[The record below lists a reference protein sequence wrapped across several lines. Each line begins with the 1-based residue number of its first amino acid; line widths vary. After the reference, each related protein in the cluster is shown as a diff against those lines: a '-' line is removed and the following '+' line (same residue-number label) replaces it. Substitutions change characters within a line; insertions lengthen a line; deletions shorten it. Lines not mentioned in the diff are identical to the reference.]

1 MPESVSLELGGR
13 KFSIEVGKVAKQASG
28 ATWIQYG
35 ETVLLTAAVASKDPI
50 DKDFFPLSV
59 EYREKTYA
67 AGRIPGG
74 FFKREGRP
82 TEKEILSSR
91 LIDRPLRPLFPD
103 GYRNE
108 IQIMTTVLSSDKA
121 NDPDVLGVTGASAAL
136 MISDIP
142 FPEPVSAVRVGCI
155 AGELVLNPTFE
166 QLAESTLD
174 LVVAATDTNVV
185 MVEAGAREVSE
196 KLVVEGLEFA
206 HQAIRQLNKLQHDLK
221 ARVGKPKRAF
231 PLPQRDEA
239 LMKAVTAA
247 FGEKVKTANKLA
259 EKKA

>member
-13 KFSIEVGKVAKQASG
+13 TYFIEVGKVAKQASG

-35 ETVLLTAAVASKDPI
+35 ETVVLTAAVASKDPI

-108 IQIMTTVLSSDKA
+108 IQIMTTVLSSDQA
-121 NDPDVLGVTGASAAL
+121 NDSDILEITGASAAL
-136 MISDIP
+136 MVSDIP
-142 FPEPVSAVRVGCI
+142 FPGPVSAVRVGQI
-155 AGELVLNPTFE
+155 EGKLVLNPTFQE
-166 QLAESTLD
+166 LEESALD
-174 LVVAATDTNVV
+174 LVIAATDENIV
-185 MVEAGAREVSE
+185 MVEAGAR
-196 KLVVEGLEFA
+196 
-206 HQAIRQLNKLQHDLK
+206 
-221 ARVGKPKRAF
+221 
-231 PLPQRDEA
+231 
-239 LMKAVTAA
+239 
-247 FGEKVKTANKLA
+247 
-259 EKKA
+259 

>member
-13 KFSIEVGKVAKQASG
+13 HYSIEVGKVAKQASG

-35 ETVLLTAAVASKDPI
+35 ETVILTAAVASKDPI

-103 GYRNE
+103 GYTQE
-108 IQIMTTVLSSDKA
+108 TQIVSMVLSADGEH
-121 NDPDVLGVTGASAAL
+121 DPDILAVNSASAAL
-136 MISDIP
+136 
-142 FPEPVSAVRVGCI
+142 
-155 AGELVLNPTFE
+155 VL
-166 QLAESTLD
+166 
-174 LVVAATDTNVV
+174 
-185 MVEAGAREVSE
+185 
-196 KLVVEGLEFA
+196 
-206 HQAIRQLNKLQHDLK
+206 
-221 ARVGKPKRAF
+221 
-231 PLPQRDEA
+231 
-239 LMKAVTAA
+239 
-247 FGEKVKTANKLA
+247 
-259 EKKA
+259 